1 MKWGGKL
8 VGGAFGALAGGPVG
22 AVLGLI
28 AGHLVDDKLEGDA
41 GARES
46 LRRRPLHRVEDAAV
60 VEDESDDEGEAV
72 GDPKAVNALFFQVT
86 FEVMGHVAKAD
97 GRVSDEDIRAA
108 RSVMTEFRLRE
119 AHIAEAIAHFT
130 AGKDPGYELSRA
142 VMALRRVCAGRP
154 DLLRNF
160 LEIQLRTALAA
171 DDLRGPARPL
181 LMRVAAMLGVG
192 GLEFARLETV
202 LRQRQRSRGGA
213 RPSAGAAGGAA
224 GAAGASGAAG
234 ARPGGGSR
242 SGGRTEGAGR
252 SPGAVP
258 RMSLTE
264 AYEVIGVR
272 AGAGDDAVVKAYRRQ
287 LSRHHP
293 DKLRA
298 NGLPE
303 SMLEHAKQRTQQI
316 IEAWDIIRAARGIKP

>member
-28 AGHLVDDKLEGDA
+28 AGHLVDDKLTGEVDP
-41 GARES
+41 RES
-46 LRRRPLHRVEDAAV
+46 LRRRPLHRVEDAGV
-60 VEDESDDEGEAV
+60 VDDESEDEGEAV

-108 RSVMTEFRLRE
+108 RSVMTEFRLGERE
-119 AHIAEAIAHFT
+119 VSAAIAHFT
-130 AGKDPGYELSRA
+130 AGKDADYDLSRA

-160 LEIQLRTALAA
+160 LEIQLRAALMAS
-171 DDLRGPARPL
+171 DLRGPARPL
-181 LMRVAAMLGVG
+181 LTRVAAMLGVG

-202 LRQRQRSRGGA
+202 LRQRRGERGGA
-213 RPSAGAAGGAA
+213 RASAGAAGARDGGA
-224 GAAGASGAAG
+224 GH
-234 ARPGGGSR
+234 
-242 SGGRTEGAGR
+242 SGGRAEGAGR
-252 SPGAVP
+252 RPGAVP
-258 RMSLTE
+258 RMSLPE
-264 AYEVIGVR
+264 AYDVLGVR
-272 AGAGDDAVVKAYRRQ
+272 AGAGDEAVLKAYRRQ

>member
-22 AVLGLI
+22 AILGLI

-41 GARES
+41 GAREA

-60 VEDESDDEGEAV
+60 AEDESDDEGEAV

-119 AHIAEAIAHFT
+119 VQIAAAIAHFT
-130 AGKDPGYELSRA
+130 AGKDPGYDLSRA

-171 DDLRGPARPL
+171 NDLGGPTRPML
-181 LMRVAAMLGVG
+181 LRVAAMLGVG

-202 LRQRQRSRGGA
+202 LRQRQRARGGA
-213 RPSAGAAGGAA
+213 RASAGTAGGAS
-224 GAAGASGAAG
+224 GAAGASGA
-234 ARPGGGSR
+234 RPGGGR
-242 SGGRTEGAGR
+242 SEGRTEGAGR
-252 SPGAVP
+252 APGAVP

-272 AGAGDDAVVKAYRRQ
+272 AGAGDEAVVKAYRRQ

>member
-28 AGHLVDDKLEGDA
+28 AGHLVDDKLTGEVDP
-41 GARES
+41 REA
-46 LRRRPLHRVEDAAV
+46 LRRRPLHRVEDAEAA
-60 VEDESDDEGEAV
+60 DDDADDEDAVV

-86 FEVMGHVAKAD
+86 FEVIGHVAKAD
-97 GRVSDEDIRAA
+97 GRVSEDDIRAA
-108 RSVMTEFRLRE
+108 RAVMAEFRLGERE
-119 AHIAEAIAHFT
+119 VSAAIAHFT
-130 AGKDPGYELSRA
+130 AGKDADYDLSRA

-160 LEIQLRTALAA
+160 LEIQLRAALTAC
-171 DDLRGPARPL
+171 DLRGPARPL

-202 LRQRQRSRGGA
+202 LRQRQRLRGGA

>member
-46 LRRRPLHRVEDAAV
+46 LRRRPLHRVEDAGV
-60 VEDESDDEGEAV
+60 VEDEPEDEGEAV

-130 AGKDPGYELSRA
+130 AGKDPGYDLSRA

-171 DDLRGPARPL
+171 DDLRGPARPM

-213 RPSAGAAGGAA
+213 RPSAGAAGGAG
-224 GAAGASGAAG
+224 GADGAAG
-234 ARPGGGSR
+234 ARAGGAGR
-242 SGGRTEGAGR
+242 SGGRAEGAGR
-252 SPGAVP
+252 RPGAVP

-264 AYEVIGVR
+264 AYEVLGVR
-272 AGAGDDAVVKAYRRQ
+272 AGAGDEAVLKAYRRQ

>member
-28 AGHLVDDKLEGDA
+28 AGHLVDDKLTGEVDP
-41 GARES
+41 RES
-46 LRRRPLHRVEDAAV
+46 LRRRPLHRVEDAGV
-60 VEDESDDEGEAV
+60 VDDESEDEGEAV

-108 RSVMTEFRLRE
+108 RSVMTEFRLGERE
-119 AHIAEAIAHFT
+119 VSAAIAHFT
-130 AGKDPGYELSRA
+130 AGKDADYDLSRA

-160 LEIQLRTALAA
+160 LEIQLRAALMAS
-171 DDLRGPARPL
+171 DLRGPARPL
-181 LMRVAAMLGVG
+181 LTRVAAMLGVG

-202 LRQRQRSRGGA
+202 LRQRRGERGGA
-213 RPSAGAAGGAA
+213 RASAGAAGARDGGA
-224 GAAGASGAAG
+224 G
-234 ARPGGGSR
+234 R

-252 SPGAVP
+252 RPGAVP
-258 RMSLTE
+258 RMSLPE
-264 AYEVIGVR
+264 AYDVLGVR
-272 AGAGDDAVVKAYRRQ
+272 AGAGDEAVLKAYRRQ

>member
-46 LRRRPLHRVEDAAV
+46 LRRRPLHRVEDAGV
-60 VEDESDDEGEAV
+60 VDDESDDEGEAV

-130 AGKDPGYELSRA
+130 AGKDPGYDLSRA

-171 DDLRGPARPL
+171 DDLRGPARPM

-213 RPSAGAAGGAA
+213 RPSAGAAGGASGGA
-224 GAAGASGAAG
+224 GAAGARAGGAG
-234 ARPGGGSR
+234 R
-242 SGGRTEGAGR
+242 SGGRAEGAGR
-252 SPGAVP
+252 RPGAVP
-258 RMSLTE
+258 RMSLPE
-264 AYEVIGVR
+264 AYDVLGVR
-272 AGAGDDAVVKAYRRQ
+272 AGAGDEAVVKAYRRQ

>member
-8 VGGAFGALAGGPVG
+8 VGGAVGALAGGPVG
-22 AVLGLI
+22 AILGLI
-28 AGHLVDDKLEGDA
+28 AGHLVDDKLEGES
-41 GARES
+41 GAREAP
-46 LRRRPLHRVEDAAV
+46 RRRPLHRVEDAAV
-60 VEDESDDEGEAV
+60 GEDESDDEGEAV

-108 RSVMTEFRLRE
+108 RSVMTDFRLRE
-119 AHIAEAIAHFT
+119 AQTAEAISHFT
-130 AGKDPGYELSRA
+130 AGKDPAYDLSRA

-171 DDLRGPARPL
+171 NDLGGPTRPML
-181 LMRVAAMLGVG
+181 LRVAAMLGVG

-202 LRQRQRSRGGA
+202 LRQRLRARGGGRA
-213 RPSAGAAGGAA
+213 SAGTAGGAA
-224 GAAGASGAAG
+224 GAAGA
-234 ARPGGGSR
+234 RPGGGR
-242 SGGRTEGAGR
+242 SGGRAEGADR
-252 SPGAVP
+252 APGAVP

-264 AYEVIGVR
+264 AYDVLGVR
-272 AGAGDDAVVKAYRRQ
+272 AGAGDEAVVKAYRRQ

>member
-22 AVLGLI
+22 AILGLI

-41 GARES
+41 GAREA

-60 VEDESDDEGEAV
+60 AEDESDDEGEAV

-119 AHIAEAIAHFT
+119 VQIAAAIAHFT
-130 AGKDPGYELSRA
+130 AGKDPGYDLSRA

-171 DDLRGPARPL
+171 NDLGFVLSAQLPVALDAYL
-181 LMRVAAMLGVG
+181 LRELLAPERAA
-192 GLEFARLETV
+192 GLEVGEFSVVHLSATNPSSGIIAIET
-202 LRQRQRSRGGA
+202 
-213 RPSAGAAGGAA
+213 
-224 GAAGASGAAG
+224 
-234 ARPGGGSR
+234 
-242 SGGRTEGAGR
+242 
-252 SPGAVP
+252 
-258 RMSLTE
+258 
-264 AYEVIGVR
+264 
-272 AGAGDDAVVKAYRRQ
+272 
-287 LSRHHP
+287 
-293 DKLRA
+293 
-298 NGLPE
+298 
-303 SMLEHAKQRTQQI
+303 HAPKS
-316 IEAWDIIRAARGIKP
+316 

>member
-22 AVLGLI
+22 AILGLI

-41 GARES
+41 GAREA

-60 VEDESDDEGEAV
+60 AEDESDDEGEAV

-119 AHIAEAIAHFT
+119 VQIAAAIAHFT
-130 AGKDPGYELSRA
+130 AGKDPGYDLSRA

-171 DDLRGPARPL
+171 NDLGGPTRPML
-181 LMRVAAMLGVG
+181 LRVAAMLGVG

-202 LRQRQRSRGGA
+202 LRQRQRARGGA
-213 RPSAGAAGGAA
+213 RASAGTAGGAS
-224 GAAGASGAAG
+224 GAAGASG

-242 SGGRTEGAGR
+242 SGGRAEGAGR
-252 SPGAVP
+252 APGAVP

-272 AGAGDDAVVKAYRRQ
+272 AGAGDEAVVKAYRRQ

>member
-22 AVLGLI
+22 AILGLI
-28 AGHLVDDKLEGDA
+28 AGHLVDDKLAGDA
-41 GARES
+41 GAREA
-46 LRRRPLHRVEDAAV
+46 LRRRPLHRVEDAGV

-130 AGKDPGYELSRA
+130 AGKDPDYELSRA

-171 DDLRGPARPL
+171 DDLRGPARPM

-272 AGAGDDAVVKAYRRQ
+272 AGAGDEAVVKAYRRQ

>member
-22 AVLGLI
+22 AILGLI
-28 AGHLVDDKLEGDA
+28 AGHLVDDKLEGES
-41 GARES
+41 GAREA

-60 VEDESDDEGEAV
+60 AEDESDDEGEAV

-119 AHIAEAIAHFT
+119 AQTAEAISHFT
-130 AGKDPGYELSRA
+130 AGKDPGYDLSRA
-142 VMALRRVCAGRP
+142 VMALRKVCAGRP

-171 DDLRGPARPL
+171 NDLGGPTRPML
-181 LMRVAAMLGVG
+181 LRVAAMLGVG

-202 LRQRQRSRGGA
+202 LRQRLRARGGGRA
-213 RPSAGAAGGAA
+213 SAGTAGGAA
-224 GAAGASGAAG
+224 GAAGA
-234 ARPGGGSR
+234 RPGGGR
-242 SGGRTEGAGR
+242 REGRAEGAGR
-252 SPGAVP
+252 APGAVP

-264 AYEVIGVR
+264 AYDVLGVR
-272 AGAGDDAVVKAYRRQ
+272 AGAGDEAVLKAYRRQ